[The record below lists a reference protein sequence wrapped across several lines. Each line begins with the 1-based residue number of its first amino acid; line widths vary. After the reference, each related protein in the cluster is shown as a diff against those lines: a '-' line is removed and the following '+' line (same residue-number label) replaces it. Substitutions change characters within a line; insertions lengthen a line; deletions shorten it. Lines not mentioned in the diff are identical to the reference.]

1 MTFKDRQLNSMTF
14 QAWKIKFLNSMTFKV
29 FYDLYEPCLMNIWAF
44 NTVTFTWYQTNF
56 RPTENF
62 DRNLLHKELFNI
74 FAPYFWLLSVALS
87 SAHAQCATR
96 TNPKWCLFCWVTT
109 NPCNLIVAHTA
120 PVRFSTV
127 PAKNFDLDFGEQNFW
142 TAWRLNFPTESL
154 VPRERNTGPKFV
166 WYRINVA

>member
-74 FAPYFWLLSVALS
+74 FAPYF
-87 SAHAQCATR
+87 
-96 TNPKWCLFCWVTT
+96 
-109 NPCNLIVAHTA
+109 
-120 PVRFSTV
+120 
-127 PAKNFDLDFGEQNFW
+127 
-142 TAWRLNFPTESL
+142 
-154 VPRERNTGPKFV
+154 
-166 WYRINVA
+166 